1 MDTFILI
8 FEIIGTVAFAISG
21 AVKGIKRGMDLF
33 GVAILGIVTGV
44 GGGVIRDTVLGNTPA
59 TAFKSPLFAII
70 ALISA
75 VLTFIVIGLI
85 WKSVKAGIKNY
96 DRNILFLADTIGLA
110 VFTMTGARIAEE
122 SSAKNITATIFIG
135 VITAVGGGILRDV
148 FCTEVPDVFKKH
160 IYAVASAAGALVFLL
175 VGRYLP
181 EWIAVVCGF
190 SSIVLL
196 RFLAAHY
203 RWNLPKVNPD
213 NL

>member
-1 MDTFILI
+1 MH
-8 FEIIGTVAFAISG
+8 S
-21 AVKGIKRGMDLF
+21 
-33 GVAILGIVTGV
+33 
-44 GGGVIRDTVLGNTPA
+44 TPA
-59 TAFKSPLFAII
+59 LIKSAENKTKSGLVKSPLFAII
-70 ALISA
+70 ALSCAI
-75 VLTFIVIGLI
+75 LTFIIIGLVGKRI
-85 WKSVKAGIKNY
+85 TTELKNY
-96 DRNILFLADTIGLA
+96 ERNILFLADTIGLA

-160 IYAVASAAGALVFLL
+160 VYAVASAAGALIFLI
-175 VGRYLP
+175 VGRFLP

-190 SSIVLL
+190 FTIVLL

-203 RWNLPKVNPD
+203 QWNLPKVNPD

>member
-33 GVAILGIVTGV
+33 GVAILGLVTGV

-70 ALISA
+70 ALSCA
-75 VLTFIVIGLI
+75 VLTFIIIGLVG
-85 WKSVKAGIKNY
+85 KRVTTEIKNY
-96 DRNILFLADTIGLA
+96 ERNILFLADTIGLA

-160 IYAVASAAGALVFLL
+160 VYAVASAAGALIFLI
-175 VGRYLP
+175 VGRFLP

-190 SSIVLL
+190 FTIVLL